1 MADVI
6 QALSNIFT
14 LIFVVASMAAMGLS
28 LTVSQILEPLKNVS
42 LVVRALLASF
52 VLVPL
57 LAYVIRA
64 AIPMPDSYG
73 VGLILLACCAG
84 APFLP
89 KLVQMAKG
97 DLPFGVGLMVMLM
110 VITVVYAPLVLPI
123 LLPGVSVNPLDIASS
138 LVVLMLIPLGI
149 ALFVRAR
156 YPGAAASAQP
166 AFAQASNVGL
176 LGLLVTMLLLNWRT
190 LLSSIGSGALL
201 AALLFVG
208 ISFVLGFVLGP
219 TGTTRP
225 VLGLGTAQ
233 RNVAAAMVV
242 ATGNFADDPDVLV
255 MVLVGSVLMM
265 IILLPLAGELGR
277 RANRQTQRGSGP
289 RAA

>member
-1 MADVI
+1 MAEVI

-28 LTVSQILEPLKNVS
+28 LTVCQILEPLKNVS
-42 LVVRALLASF
+42 LVVRSLG
-52 VLVPL
+52 VRVVWVPL
-57 LAYVIRA
+57 LAYLIRA
-64 AIPMPDSYG
+64 VIPMPDSYG

-138 LVVLMLIPLGI
+138 LVVLMLIPLAI

-156 YPGAAASAQP
+156 YPAAAASAQP

-176 LGLLVTMLLLNWRT
+176 LGVLVTMLLLNWRT

-208 ISFVLGFVLGP
+208 ISFVLGLVLGP
-219 TGTTRP
+219 TTTTRP

-277 RANRQTQRGSGP
+277 RANRQTRRGSGP
-289 RAA
+289 RVA

>member
-1 MADVI
+1 MAEVI

-28 LTVSQILEPLKNVS
+28 LTVSQILDPLKNVS
-42 LVVRALLASF
+42 LVVRSLLASF
-52 VLVPL
+52 VLVPA
-57 LAYVIRA
+57 LAYAIKAV
-64 AIPMPDSYG
+64 IPMPASYG

-110 VITVVYAPLVLPI
+110 VITVIYAPLVLPI

-166 AFAQASNVGL
+166 VFAQASNVGL

-208 ISFVLGFVLGP
+208 ISFILGFVLGP
-219 TGTTRP
+219 TATTRP

-242 ATGNFADDPDVLV
+242 ATGNFAGDPDVLV

-265 IILLPLAGELGR
+265 VILLPLAGELGR
-277 RANRQTQRGSGP
+277 RASRQPQRGSGP
-289 RAA
+289 KPA

>member
-1 MADVI
+1 MAEVI
-6 QALSNIFT
+6 QTLSNIFT
-14 LIFVVASMAAMGLS
+14 LVFVVASMAAMGLS
-28 LTVSQILEPLKNVS
+28 LTVSQIMDPLRNVS
-42 LVVRALLASF
+42 LVVRSLLASF

-57 LAYVIRA
+57 LAYAIKTV
-64 AIPMPDSYG
+64 IPMPDSYG

-110 VITVVYAPLVLPI
+110 VITVIYAPLVLPI

-190 LLSSIGSGALL
+190 LLSSVGSGALL

-208 ISFVLGFVLGP
+208 ISFIIGFVLGP
-219 TGTTRP
+219 TATTRP

-242 ATGNFADDPDVLV
+242 ATGNFAGDPDVLV

-265 IILLPLAGELGR
+265 VILLPLAGELGR
-277 RANRQTQRGSGP
+277 RANRQTQSGSRP
-289 RAA
+289 KAD